1 MTEQTPPA
9 APQDKPAEKP
19 LPAPDTL
26 LQEKETTPAGAPAPV
41 PVPAPAAQPSPPA
54 APAPAVAPPPPLAKP
69 AEPWPE
75 NRIFAIKT
83 TSKQERTVADS
94 IMKAITTNATD
105 IRVVSV
111 IVPQE
116 LQGYVLVETPE
127 KMNRIEQLVEKIPHA
142 RAVVR
147 KGKDEGEKSSMLL
160 AEVAH
165 FLIPKP
171 VVSGIEEGTIVELIA
186 GPFKGEKAVVKRV
199 DSAKEEITVELY
211 ESVVPIPITV
221 RGDNVRVVEK
231 VSDK

>member
-1 MTEQTPPA
+1 MTLTDETPT
-9 APQDKPAEKP
+9 APQQQQAQPVTAPKP
-19 LPAPDTL
+19 T
-26 LQEKETTPAGAPAPV
+26 APAQPEKTQ
-41 PVPAPAAQPSPPA
+41 PAPAETKPPA
-54 APAPAVAPPPPLAKP
+54 IQPV
-69 AEPWPE
+69 ETQSE

-105 IRVVSV
+105 IKVTAV
-111 IVPQE
+111 IVPNE

-147 KGKDEGEKSSMLL
+147 RGKDEGEKSSMSL

-165 FLIPKP
+165 FLVPKP

-231 VSDK
+231 VSDNR

>member
-1 MTEQTPPA
+1 MTEQALPASA
-9 APQDKPAEKP
+9 APE
-19 LPAPDTL
+19 
-26 LQEKETTPAGAPAPV
+26 V
-41 PVPAPAAQPSPPA
+41 FN
-54 APAPAVAPPPPLAKP
+54 
-69 AEPWPE
+69 

-83 TSKQERTVADS
+83 TSKQERTVADNILKAIDTKAVDIKVVS
-94 IMKAITTNATD
+94 IM
-105 IRVVSV
+105 
-111 IVPQE
+111 VPNE

-127 KMNRIEQLVEKIPHA
+127 KLNRMEQLVEKIAHA

-147 KGKDEGEKSSMLL
+147 GETSL
-160 AEVAH
+160 AEVGH

-221 RGDNVRVVEK
+221 RGDNVRVVDK
-231 VSDK
+231 VSDR